1 MSPKIVKKD
10 GKYSVEHNGK
20 VIVPDFLV
28 ENEITTEQI
37 KTVNDCINE
46 LKKIH
51 SLKVNYHDEK
61 RCLDVNVKVFSY
73 TNLEGRNLSF
83 EGAATDSSDDDSI
96 SIDKKT
102 WNSLPVIIK
111 DMLKYGGMNPE
122 EHLPSDYICK
132 IPEVKKFRKTAKS
145 VVEKVA
151 KQVKSFTYEMLE
163 LFCEKYESLNNY

>member
-1 MSPKIVKKD
+1 MSPKIVKKN

-20 VIVPDFLV
+20 IIVPDFLV
-28 ENEITTEQI
+28 EDEITKEQI
-37 KTVNDCINE
+37 KTVNDCIDE

-61 RCLDVNVKVFSY
+61 KGLEVKVKVFSY

-83 EGAATDSSDDDSI
+83 EGVGDDSDDNDSI

-102 WNSLPVIIK
+102 WNSLPIIIK
-111 DMLKYGGMNPE
+111 DMLKYRGTNPE

-132 IPEVKKFRKTAKS
+132 IPEVKEFKKTAKK

-151 KQVKSFTYEMLE
+151 KQVKSFTDEMLE
-163 LFCEKYESLNNY
+163 LFCEKYESLNDY